1 MRTEQFVLCLFP
13 RCVENG
19 APPGVGHENSKR
31 TGVIQPMKLT
41 EPAAILGCPDALD
54 CAECD
59 EAVECLSD
67 ILAALTPEQRRL
79 ILWQL
84 RGDAP

>member
-1 MRTEQFVLCLFP
+1 
-13 RCVENG
+13 
-19 APPGVGHENSKR
+19 
-31 TGVIQPMKLT
+31 MKLT